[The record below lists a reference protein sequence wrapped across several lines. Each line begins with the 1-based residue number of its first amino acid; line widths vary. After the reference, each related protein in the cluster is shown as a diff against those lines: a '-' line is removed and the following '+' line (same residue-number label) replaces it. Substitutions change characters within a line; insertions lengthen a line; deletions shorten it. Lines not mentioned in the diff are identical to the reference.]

1 MDIVSKL
8 QQQPEHIRKIILW
21 TVVIILGVVLLG
33 WWLRN
38 SYNALEKLQSE
49 NVVEQFELPAFQDA
63 LPDFEIP
70 ILDMDAI
77 QNVTPGEPQ

>member
-8 QQQPEHIRKIILW
+8 QRQPEHIRKIILW
-21 TVVIILGVVLLG
+21 TVVIILGIALLG

-38 SYNALEKLQSE
+38 SYNTLQQLQSE
-49 NVVEQFELPAFQDA
+49 DVIEQLELPAFQDA

-70 ILDMDAI
+70 IIDVEAI
-77 QNVTPGEPQ
+77 QNVTPMQ